1 LLTFKEFGVRQVA
14 GANPGGNAPSGGKKG
29 KKSKKGGNN
38 YSQDHNGQQLNK
50 MVKRA
55 KKKNCKC

>member
-1 LLTFKEFGVRQVA
+1 VRQVA
-14 GANPGGNAPSGGKKG
+14 GATPDNGGGSSSKGGKKG
-29 KKSKKGGNN
+29 KKKSGNT
-38 YSQDHNGQQLNK
+38 QDYNGQQLNK

>member
-1 LLTFKEFGVRQVA
+1 VRQVA
-14 GANPGGNAPSGGKKG
+14 GATPSGGSSNKKGKKG
-29 KKSKKGGNN
+29 KKSKNQN
-38 YSQDHNGQQLNK
+38 DHAQDYNGQQLNK